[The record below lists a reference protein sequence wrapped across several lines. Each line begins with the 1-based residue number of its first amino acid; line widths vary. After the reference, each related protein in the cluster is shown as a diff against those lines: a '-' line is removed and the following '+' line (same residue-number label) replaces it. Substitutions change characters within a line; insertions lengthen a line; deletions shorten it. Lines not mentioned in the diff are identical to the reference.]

1 MPDITP
7 PRNTVLIFDLDGTLV
22 DSAPDLAE
30 AMNHV
35 LQLEGFTPL
44 PPEEVRHLVGH
55 GARALLE
62 AGLAAHGSS
71 VTDEK
76 MDALIALFIEH
87 YKAHLTDK
95 SRPFP
100 GVTEALSVLRDEG
113 FPLAVCT
120 NKREELALP
129 LLRDLALSSYFECII
144 CRDSLPKYKPD
155 PLPLQTCAER
165 TGTTSGI
172 MVGDTMTDLSA
183 ALAADMACLIASF
196 GYGRFESEEIKKAR
210 QFDHF
215 DEIPGIILEI
225 VSG

>member
-22 DSAPDLAE
+22 DSAPDLAA

-35 LQLEGFTPL
+35 LGLEGFPPL
-44 PPEEVRHLVGH
+44 PPEDVRHLVGH

-62 AGLAAHGSS
+62 AGLATHGASA
-71 VTDEK
+71 TDEK
-76 MDALIALFIEH
+76 MDGLIALFIAH

-95 SRPFP
+95 SRPFQ
-100 GVTEALSVLRDEG
+100 GATKTLRVLRDQG

-129 LLRDLALSSYFECII
+129 LLNDLDLSSYFDCVI

-155 PLPLQTCAER
+155 PLPLRTCAER
-165 TGTTSGI
+165 TGTSSGI

-183 ALAADMACLIASF
+183 ALAADMPCLIASF
-196 GYGRFESEEIKKAR
+196 GYGRFDPEDIKKAR

-215 DEIPGIILEI
+215 DEIPGIISEI
-225 VSG
+225 IST